1 MKLTHTS
8 SSSCRVLEL
17 GDIITKVNQRPI
29 EKEADLFRALE
40 AMKPGD
46 LVDVTV
52 NRVVAVSDEIQ
63 VKEVIIR
70 IPLQPS
76 TQLAKQLLLQPSAQ

>member
-1 MKLTHTS
+1 
-8 SSSCRVLEL
+8 
-17 GDIITKVNQRPI
+17 
-29 EKEADLFRALE
+29 
-40 AMKPGD
+40 MKPGD

-76 TQLAKQLLLQPSAQ
+76 TQLEKQFLLQPSAQ